1 MLLGM
6 GLKNYKVYRNLQYIP
21 ISLGAK
27 FSAFLGPNGIGK
39 TSIFEALDRFFNGG
53 EWIVN
58 NESKKSSD
66 DSAYISP
73 LFLIPI
79 NDISLTKK
87 EKKSAALL
95 SSYFWGYSGLP
106 YDPFVKSIIDI
117 NSVLA
122 AAGYGKDTHYFFMLG
137 STHQTNE
144 IRIPFFEKEVK
155 KLFDADADADVDF
168 DGLKDLLK
176 KIKSHYRYIYLPAE
190 ADSLSF
196 SRMESIYIRKLLDE
210 DIKKKIQDSISKSS
224 IDDINK
230 KLKEFID
237 QINGTLDQYVYKGK
251 YKDQL
256 TVNDLIERIFSAYFG
271 IKVLHKKNAGKE
283 TTIKDLSSGEKR
295 RALIDLSYA
304 LISRSELKDYQ
315 IVLAIDEPDA
325 SMHVAA
331 CHDQFEKIARIPT
344 LCDPAPQVL
353 INTHWY
359 GFIPVIRDGIA
370 HSLSRDTNSID
381 FFSFNLENFREHINQ
396 KFKKSQGKYP
406 KEVELKSYQD
416 MIQSVV
422 VSMLRDKPYSWIFCE
437 GLSDK
442 IYLSHY
448 LSDLVDGSN
457 LRIVPL
463 GGFKQVRRVYTYLAA
478 PLSDKDS
485 GFKGKA
491 LCIVDTD
498 AQKENVELNK
508 DAKNLYFKRIVRDES
523 KSEVVVL
530 DTDSQHSFPTE
541 IEFSLRE
548 EIFEKLLDSTDLHEG
563 IANFSVLQEI
573 VKSASVTEGSNNLYD
588 YLNLGPKQKKQLMD
602 DFFDVG
608 NNKVDF
614 AKAYIACDPD
624 RNFEPDW
631 IVTIKELLRAKH

>member
-6 GLKNYKVYRNLQYIP
+6 GLKNYKVYKTLQYVP
-21 ISLGAK
+21 ISSGAR

-53 EWIVN
+53 EWVTN
-58 NESKKSSD
+58 NESKKTSGD
-66 DSAYISP
+66 DAYAAP

-87 EKKSAALL
+87 EKRTATLL
-95 SSYFWGYSGLP
+95 SSYFWDYTGAP
-106 YDPFVKSIIDI
+106 YDPFVKAVIE
-117 NSVLA
+117 NLA
-122 AAGYGKDTHYFFMLG
+122 AAKTAGYGKDSHYFFMLG
-137 STHQTNE
+137 NTNQANE
-144 IRIPFFEKEVK
+144 IKIPFFEKEIEN
-155 KLFDADADADVDF
+155 LFKQHSDVEFND
-168 DGLKDLLK
+168 LSDLLK

-190 ADSLSF
+190 ADSMSF
-196 SRMESIYIRKLLDE
+196 SRMESIYIKKLLDE
-210 DIKKKIQDSISKSS
+210 DIKTKIQDSISKSS
-224 IDDINK
+224 IDEINR

-237 QINGTLDQYVYKGK
+237 QINNTLDQYVYKGK

-256 TVNDLIERIFSAYFG
+256 TANDLIERIFSAYFG
-271 IKVLHKKNAGKE
+271 IKVLHKKNSGKD

-295 RALIDLSYA
+295 QALIDLSYA
-304 LISRSELKDYQ
+304 LISRSNLKSYQ

-344 LCDPAPQVL
+344 LCKPVPQVL

-359 GFIPVIRDGIA
+359 GFIPVIRSGIA
-370 HSLSRDTNSID
+370 HSLSRGANSID

-396 KFKKSQGKYP
+396 NVKKSQGKYP

-422 VSMLRDKPYSWIFCE
+422 VSMLRDKPYNWIFCE

-448 LSDLVDGSN
+448 LFNLIENNN

-463 GGFKQVRRVYTYLAA
+463 GGFKQVRRVYQYLSA
-478 PLSDKDS
+478 PLSDKEA

-498 AQKENVELNK
+498 AQKEHVELSK
-508 DAKNLYFKRIVRDES
+508 DAKCLFFKRIVRDES
-523 KSEVVVL
+523 QLEVVAL

-548 EIFEKLLDSTDLHEG
+548 EVFKKLLESPDMQKGME
-563 IANFSVLQEI
+563 AFSVLQQI
-573 VKSASVTEGSNNLYD
+573 VKETSVTDSSNNLYD

-602 DFFDVG
+602 EFFDIG
-608 NNKVDF
+608 NNKVAF
-614 AKAYIACDPD
+614 ANAYIACDPD
-624 RNFEPDW
+624 RSFEPKW
-631 IVTIKELLRAKH
+631 MGTIRQAIKG

>member
-1 MLLGM
+1 MLLGI
-6 GLKNYKVYRNLQYIP
+6 GLKNYKVYKNLQYIP
-21 ISLGAK
+21 ISLGAS

-53 EWIVN
+53 DWINN
-58 NESKKSSD
+58 NESKKATD

-73 LFLIPI
+73 LFFIPV
-79 NDISLTKK
+79 NEISFTKN
-87 EKKSAALL
+87 EKKLATLL
-95 SSYFWGYSGLP
+95 SNYFWDFSGAP
-106 YDPFVKSIIDI
+106 YDPFIKSFIDS
-117 NSVLA
+117 NAAVT
-122 AAGYGKDTHYFFMLG
+122 AAGYTKDTHYFFMLG
-137 STHQTNE
+137 NIHQTNE
-144 IRIPFFEKEVK
+144 IKIPFFENEIK
-155 KLFDADADADVDF
+155 KIFEEHVDVEFED
-168 DGLKDLLK
+168 LKDLLK
-176 KIKSHYRYIYLPAE
+176 KVKSHYRYIYLPAE

-210 DIKKKIQDSISKSS
+210 DIKKKIQESISKNS

-237 QINGTLDQYVYKGK
+237 QINATLDQYVYKGK

-256 TVNDLIERIFSAYFG
+256 TANDLIERIFSAYFG

-295 RALIDLSYA
+295 QALIDLSYA
-304 LISRSELKDYQ
+304 LISRSKLKNYQ
-315 IVLAIDEPDA
+315 IILAIDEPDA

-331 CHDQFEKIARIPT
+331 CHDQFEKIARIPS
-344 LCDPAPQVL
+344 LCNPAPQVL

-359 GFIPVIRDGIA
+359 GFIPVIRSGIA
-370 HSLSRDTNSID
+370 HSLSRGTNSID

-396 KFKKSQGKYP
+396 NVKKSQGKYP

-422 VSMLRDKPYSWIFCE
+422 VSMLRDKPYNWIFCE

-448 LSDLVDGSN
+448 LSSLIESSN

-463 GGFKQVRRVYTYLAA
+463 GGFIQVRRVYNYLAA
-478 PLSDKDS
+478 PLGDKEA

-498 AQKENVELNK
+498 AQKEHVELRTE
-508 DAKNLYFKRIVRDES
+508 AKNLFFKRIVRDES
-523 KSEVVVL
+523 KLEVVAL
-530 DTDSQHSFPTE
+530 DIDSQHSFPTE
-541 IEFSLRE
+541 IEFALRE
-548 EIFEKLLDSTDLHEG
+548 EVLRKLLESPDLYKDIE
-563 IANFSVLQEI
+563 NFSVLLEI
-573 VKSASVTEGSNNLYD
+573 VKNASVTDGSNNLYD
-588 YLNLGPKQKKQLMD
+588 YLNLGPKQKKKIMD
-602 DFFDVG
+602 EFFDVG
-608 NNKVDF
+608 NNKVAF
-614 AKAYIACDPD
+614 AKAYIASDID
-624 RNFEPDW
+624 RAFEPKW
-631 IVTIKELLRAKH
+631 IGTIKGFIKG